1 MRQALSKRLFRPL
14 ISALSA
20 NGFVESLLSGGKKLV
35 MRKARNVFYVV
46 DDHPMMRDAIALMLR
61 RLQPAAGIVEIDR
74 LDKLAGAVERNGA
87 ADLICL
93 DLNLPDTTGCLGV
106 QAARREHPE
115 VPIAVYSALPAADME
130 ALCLSA
136 GADIY
141 IEKASDAAGLIKG
154 LRSVLKSEQDKDDA
168 PAAPAPES
176 CARLTPR
183 QVQLV
188 QLIAEGLGNREM
200 AERLEISEDTVKVH
214 MWRLYR
220 RIGVNSR
227 TQALHYAR
235 TNGHLSNAVPSFA

>member
-1 MRQALSKRLFRPL
+1 
-14 ISALSA
+14 
-20 NGFVESLLSGGKKLV
+20 

-93 DLNLPDTTGCLGV
+93 DLNLPDTKGCAGV

-141 IEKASDAAGLIKG
+141 IEKASDAAGLIRG
-154 LRSVLKSEQDKDDA
+154 LKSVLKTGEDKDVA
-168 PAAPAPES
+168 SSAEPES
-176 CARLTPR
+176 GTRLTPR

-200 AERLEISEDTVKVH
+200 AERLAISEDTVKVH

-235 TNGHLSNAVPSFA
+235 TNGHLSNAAASLA

>member
-1 MRQALSKRLFRPL
+1 
-14 ISALSA
+14 
-20 NGFVESLLSGGKKLV
+20 

-61 RLQPAAGIVEIDR
+61 RLQPAAGIIEIDR

-93 DLNLPDTTGCLGV
+93 DLNLPDTKGCDGV
-106 QAARREHPE
+106 EAARREHPE

-154 LRSVLKSEQDKDDA
+154 LRSVLKSEQDRDEA
-168 PAAPAPES
+168 PAAAPES
-176 CARLTPR
+176 SASLTRR

-235 TNGHLSNAVPSFA
+235 TNGHLASNALASVA

>member
-1 MRQALSKRLFRPL
+1 
-14 ISALSA
+14 
-20 NGFVESLLSGGKKLV
+20 

-46 DDHPMMRDAIALMLR
+46 DDHPMMRNAIALMLR

-93 DLNLPDTTGCLGV
+93 DLNLPDAKGCAGV
-106 QAARREHPE
+106 HAARREYPE

-154 LRSVLKSEQDKDDA
+154 LKSVLKTGEDKDDA
-168 PAAPAPES
+168 PPAEAES
-176 CARLTPR
+176 SARLTPR

-235 TNGHLSNAVPSFA
+235 TNGHLSNVAVSPA

>member
-1 MRQALSKRLFRPL
+1 
-14 ISALSA
+14 
-20 NGFVESLLSGGKKLV
+20 

-93 DLNLPDTTGCLGV
+93 DLNLPDTKGCAGV
-106 QAARREHPE
+106 QTARREHPE

-136 GADIY
+136 GANIY

-154 LRSVLKSEQDKDDA
+154 LRSVLKTGDDKDEA
-168 PAAPAPES
+168 PTAAPEAG
-176 CARLTPR
+176 ARLTPR

-235 TNGHLSNAVPSFA
+235 TNGHLSGAGAAVAA

>member
-1 MRQALSKRLFRPL
+1 
-14 ISALSA
+14 
-20 NGFVESLLSGGKKLV
+20 

-93 DLNLPDTTGCLGV
+93 DLNLPDTKGCDGV

-115 VPIAVYSALPAADME
+115 VPIAVYSALPAVDME

-136 GADIY
+136 GANIY

-154 LRSVLKSEQDKDDA
+154 LRSVLKSEQDKDE
-168 PAAPAPES
+168 PATAPEAG
-176 CARLTPR
+176 ARLTPR

-235 TNGHLSNAVPSFA
+235 TNGHLASNALAA

>member
-1 MRQALSKRLFRPL
+1 
-14 ISALSA
+14 
-20 NGFVESLLSGGKKLV
+20 

-61 RLQPAAGIVEIDR
+61 RLRPAAGIVEIDR

-93 DLNLPDTTGCLGV
+93 DLNLPDTKGCSGV
-106 QAARREHPE
+106 QAVRRDHPE
-115 VPIAVYSALPAADME
+115 VPIAVYSALPAVDME
-130 ALCLSA
+130 ALCLAA

-141 IEKASDAAGLIKG
+141 IEKASDAAGLIKALKG
-154 LRSVLKSEQDKDDA
+154 LLETDSDPEDA
-168 PAAPAPES
+168 PAAPALES
-176 CARLTPR
+176 GASLTKR
-183 QVQLV
+183 QGQLV

-200 AERLEISEDTVKVH
+200 AERLAISEDTVKVH

-235 TNGHLSNAVPSFA
+235 TNGHLSSAAASLA